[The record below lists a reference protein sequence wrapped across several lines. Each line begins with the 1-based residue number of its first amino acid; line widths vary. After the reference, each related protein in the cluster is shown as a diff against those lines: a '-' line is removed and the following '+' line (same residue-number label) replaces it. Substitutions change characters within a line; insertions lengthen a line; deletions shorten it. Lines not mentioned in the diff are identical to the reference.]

1 MLRIQNVVKKRRWLR
16 LKPTQ
21 YVLIGFAAIIL
32 TGAIILTLPIS
43 SRTGKATDFL
53 TALFTATSATCVT
66 GLVVV
71 DTYTYW
77 SSFGQWI
84 ILLLIQLGGLGFM
97 SFATLFSLML
107 RRTISFS
114 ERLVIKETF
123 NFFDTAGIVRTTR
136 HILFGTLFFE
146 GTGAVILSIRF
157 AKDFGWA
164 GGIRRGIFHAVSAFC
179 NAGFDLMGGYGEFSS
194 LTHYT
199 GDIVVNLVVMSLVVI
214 GGLGFFVWEDIARKR
229 TLNLKK
235 LTLYSRLV
243 LTVTVLL
250 IAGGAAFFLFFE
262 WDNPGTLGR
271 LPTAQRLMAATFQS
285 VTCRTAGF
293 NTINQAALTPASAML
308 SMLLMFIGGASGST
322 AGGIKVGTFSVL
334 ILTAFSVARG
344 RRSVTVYERSIGM
357 DYVLRAVTIA
367 LIAFGLTVGGGIL
380 LTVSQHSSMQEALF
394 ECFSAFGTVG
404 LTTGLTP
411 ALTAAS
417 RIYIILLMY
426 FGRVGIL
433 TVTFSLAA
441 RLHGNPE
448 AVLYPETRIM
458 IG

>member
-1 MLRIQNVVKKRRWLR
+1 MLHIQTAAKKRRWLR
-16 LKPTQ
+16 LLPTQ

-32 TGAIILTLPIS
+32 AGAILLTLPVS
-43 SRTGKATDFL
+43 SLSGEATDFL

-77 SSFGQWI
+77 STFGQWV

-97 SFATLFSLML
+97 SFATLLSLL
-107 RRTISFS
+107 LHRTISFS
-114 ERLVIKETF
+114 ERLVMKEAMS
-123 NFFDTAGIVRTTR
+123 FFDTAGIVRTTR

-157 AKDFGWA
+157 AKDFGVL

-179 NAGFDLMGGYGEFSS
+179 NAGFDIMGSYGQYSN
-194 LTHYT
+194 LTHYAE
-199 GDIVVNLVVMSLVVI
+199 DVVVNLVVMGLIVI
-214 GGLGFFVWEDIARKR
+214 GGLGFFVWEDIARRR

-235 LTLYSRLV
+235 LSLYSRLV
-243 LTVTVLL
+243 LTMTALL
-250 IAGGAAFFLFFE
+250 ISGGAVFFLFFE
-262 WDNPGTLGR
+262 WDNPGTLGP
-271 LPTAQRLMAATFQS
+271 LEPSMRLMAAAFQS

-293 NTINQAALTPASAML
+293 NTIDQSALMPASAML

-322 AGGIKVGTFSVL
+322 AGGIKVGTFAVL
-334 ILTAFSVARG
+334 MLTALSVARG
-344 RRSVTVYERSIGM
+344 RHSVTVYERSVTIGT
-357 DYVLRAVTIA
+357 VLRAVTIF
-367 LIAFGLTVGGGIL
+367 LIAFGLTVGGGML
-380 LTVSQHSSMQEALF
+380 LTASQHVGMQEALF

-404 LTTGLTP
+404 LTMGLTP
-411 ALTAAS
+411 MLSEAS
-417 RIYIILLMY
+417 RVYIILLMF

-433 TVTFSLAA
+433 TVTISLTA
-441 RLHGNPE
+441 RMRSDIE
-448 AVLYPETRIM
+448 AVHYPETRIM

>member
-1 MLRIQNVVKKRRWLR
+1 MPKKRPWLR
-16 LKPTQ
+16 LQPTQ

-43 SRTGKATDFL
+43 SRTGVATDFL

-77 SSFGQWI
+77 SSFGQWT

-107 RRTISFS
+107 HRTISFS
-114 ERLVIKETF
+114 ERLIMKEAF
-123 NFFDTAGIVRTTR
+123 NFFDTSGIVRTTR
-136 HILFGTLFFE
+136 HILLGTFIFE

-157 AKDFGWA
+157 AKDFGVA

-179 NAGFDLMGGYGEFSS
+179 NAGFDLMGSYGEFSS

-199 GDIVVNLVVMSLVVI
+199 GDVTVNVVIMSLIVI

-229 TLNLKK
+229 TLNVKK
-235 LTLYSRLV
+235 LSLYSRLV
-243 LTVTVLL
+243 LTVTALL
-250 IAGGAAFFLFFE
+250 LTGGALFFLFFE
-262 WDNPGTLGR
+262 WDNPGTLGPL
-271 LPTAQRLMAATFQS
+271 LPANKLMAAAFQS
-285 VTCRTAGF
+285 VTCRTAGY
-293 NTINQAALTPASAML
+293 NTIDQTALSPASAML

-344 RRSVTVYERSIGM
+344 RRSVNVYERSIGI
-357 DYVLRAVTIA
+357 DTVFRAITIA
-367 LIAFGLTVGGGIL
+367 LIAFGLTVGGGML
-380 LTVSQHSSMQEALF
+380 LTASQHVGMQEALY

-404 LTTGLTP
+404 LTMGLTP
-411 ALTAAS
+411 TLSAAS

-433 TVTFSLAA
+433 TVTISLAA
-441 RLHGNPE
+441 RMHGSTE
-448 AVLYPETRIM
+448 AVIYPETRIM